1 MLTFTDYE
9 SHYFEEVF
17 SLYKENTQYF
27 LLSGGQ
33 EATREDVHADL
44 NTRPEGVAPWQHHYI
59 LIHFQE
65 ELVGVLVYVDD
76 YPTVNT
82 IYIGLLLLSPRIQG
96 QGIGSFI
103 MQQLKE
109 ELAPGYK
116 FRLSV
121 LAENTQALQ
130 FWQHHGFKKVDEK
143 PFTLHAKTQ
152 QSFILEFQK

>member
-1 MLTFTDYE
+1 MLTFNDYE
-9 SHYFEEVF
+9 SHHFEEIF

-33 EATREDVHADL
+33 EATREDVQADL
-44 NTRPEGVAPWQHHYI
+44 TPLPEGVAPWQHHYI
-59 LIHFQE
+59 LIHFHE

-76 YPTVNT
+76 YPTLHT

-109 ELAPGYK
+109 ELAPEHK

-121 LAENTQALQ
+121 LSENTQALQ
-130 FWQHHGFKKVDEK
+130 FWQPTG
-143 PFTLHAKTQ
+143 
-152 QSFILEFQK
+152 FILLMKSHSHSMQKHSKA